1 MFYCVSEIENLGNV
15 TAVKLGN
22 VFSVATNKSTKAIVH
37 SSKVQ
42 KAKCR
47 GPKKTTKTLVM
58 PNAERQS
65 KMAYTKRQTQN
76 AHNIEEKLQKI
87 EH

>member
-47 GPKKTTKTLVM
+47 GPK
-58 PNAERQS
+58 NYE
-65 KMAYTKRQTQN
+65 
-76 AHNIEEKLQKI
+76 NIGNPKCRTPE
-87 EH
+87 

>member
-37 SSKVQ
+37 SGKVQ

-65 KMAYTKRQTQN
+65 KMV
-76 AHNIEEKLQKI
+76 
-87 EH
+87 

>member
-42 KAKCR
+42 KAK
-47 GPKKTTKTLVM
+47 KTTKTLVM

-65 KMAYTKRQTQN
+65 KMV
-76 AHNIEEKLQKI
+76 
-87 EH
+87 

>member
-47 GPKKTTKTLVM
+47 GPKKLRK
-58 PNAERQS
+58 
-65 KMAYTKRQTQN
+65 
-76 AHNIEEKLQKI
+76 HW
-87 EH
+87 